1 VLTIG
6 FFATGLV
13 SLRVILHSLTG
24 LAGMHPVTRTGY
36 HDWISLVPT
45 PYRQKSFQWCD
56 KMAVAAHPY
65 LIYRL
70 SPWSLPSFSLV
81 KD

>member
-1 VLTIG
+1 
-6 FFATGLV
+6 
-13 SLRVILHSLTG
+13 
-24 LAGMHPVTRTGY
+24 MHPVTRTGY